1 MIKEKSFSL
10 RELYDS
16 NYEQS
21 TENKN
26 EISNTNIEKINNDY
40 NNIIFNTSIK
50 NQ

>member
-1 MIKEKSFSL
+1 MIEDKSFSSGKI
-10 RELYDS
+10 YDS
-16 NYEQS
+16 NYVQS

-26 EISNTNIEKINNDY
+26 EIFNTNIEKINNDY